1 MKYLLILVIAFLSC
15 GKKIDPE
22 EPAMKSAIAKNVNV
36 EEFNTILHGEKP
48 VILLDVRTDGEVAA
62 GKIEGAM
69 AIDLHDPRFSE
80 KAGQLDR
87 TKPVLIYCRSG
98 NRSYTAM
105 KKMEAMGFLELY
117 NLTGGIMAWSRAG
130 LPVVKP

>member
-1 MKYLLILVIAFLSC
+1 
-15 GKKIDPE
+15 
-22 EPAMKSAIAKNVNV
+22 MKSAIAKNVNV